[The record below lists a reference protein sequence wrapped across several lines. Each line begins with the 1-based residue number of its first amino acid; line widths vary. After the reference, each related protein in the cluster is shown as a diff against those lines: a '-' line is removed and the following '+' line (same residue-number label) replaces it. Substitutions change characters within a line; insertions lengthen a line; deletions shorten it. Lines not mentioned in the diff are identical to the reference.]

1 MQSKK
6 NLQSYKN
13 FNISEKLRAEN
24 KSNDFFE
31 IMVSN
36 LTIEELLA
44 LKFELAFKSL
54 GFMLKG
60 FPLVR
65 ATKEIVLD
73 ALLRVAVS
81 ANYSKNDAIAFL
93 GLNRKQFYEL
103 IKKHNLE
110 GYYGGKKDG
119 ERKEW

>member
-6 NLQSYKN
+6 KQQSYKN
-13 FNISEKLRAEN
+13 FNISEKLRSEN

-31 IMVSN
+31 IMLNN

-44 LKFELAFKSL
+44 LKFELAFKSI

-60 FPLVR
+60 FPLIR
-65 ATKEIVLD
+65 ATKEIVVES
-73 ALLRVAVS
+73 LLRVAVS

-93 GLNRKQFYEL
+93 GVNRKQFYEL

-110 GYYGGKKDG
+110 GYYGGNKNG
-119 ERKEW
+119 ERKE